1 MQQRN
6 LATVLSFALALAFP
20 VGVSAHP
27 GAGSTKHRSES
38 VEPMPAGPSAPS
50 RGSQTED
57 LRYAERERSSPD
69 AKRYRAGDTVVISAT
84 VAIIVLLGIIIIILV
99 T

>member
-1 MQQRN
+1 VQP
-6 LATVLSFALALAFP
+6 A
-20 VGVSAHP
+20 
-27 GAGSTKHRSES
+27 
-38 VEPMPAGPSAPS
+38 PAGPSAPS

-57 LRYAERERSSPD
+57 LRYAERERSSPE

-84 VAIIVLLGIIIIILV
+84 VAVIVLLAVIIIILI